1 VPGTPGDAPAADTAA
16 SIEIEGQRYTQA
28 QIAAAVRQAADYT
41 QKTQAL
47 AEQHRQ
53 IQAQQQALAAVL
65 PYIQPEL
72 AKLHELV
79 GAQAQKPDIGL
90 MQSDPQRYFTELHRY
105 EQVRAE
111 QERLGGLT
119 RIQAEAAERAMAQ
132 QVAAGNEQLAREFP
146 FWADAKERAAAQQQ
160 IVEWATAKGGFSR
173 DELRGLTDKRA
184 LVLMMK
190 AMQFDKWVS
199 GTRTSAPAQT
209 TRAPVR
215 GTAPP
220 PAPTERVSVANEA
233 FEAKPSVRSGAAL
246 LAARRANMNGAGR
259 R

>member
-1 VPGTPGDAPAADTAA
+1 M
-16 SIEIEGQRYTQA
+16 
-28 QIAAAVRQAADYT
+28 
-41 QKTQAL
+41 
-47 AEQHRQ
+47 
-53 IQAQQQALAAVL
+53 L

-79 GAQAQKPDIGL
+79 GQQAQKPDIGL

-132 QVAAGNEQLAREFP
+132 QVAAGQRAAGAGNFP
-146 FWADAKERAAAQQQ
+146 SGRIAKERAAAQAQ
-160 IVEWATAKGGFSR
+160 IVEWATTKGGFSR
-173 DELRGLTDKRA
+173 DELRGLTDPRA
-184 LVLMMK
+184 LKLMMK
-190 AMQFDKWVS
+190 AAQFDKWVS

-220 PAPTERVSVANEA
+220 PAPTERVSVASQA
-233 FEAKPSVRSGAAL
+233 FEDKPSIRSGAAL
-246 LAARRANMNGAGR
+246 LAARRANTERRRTALATFELGAAR
-259 R
+259 DRPSPSIP